1 MHIAAQII
9 TIIGQAIVF
18 MGILVICFGVYTILR
33 LDGFYTRAVITSKV
47 EVMGF
52 VMVMIGALL
61 ISGFSIMSLKL
72 LVILLFEMITTA
84 TASHAI
90 TRSAWVS
97 GYRIRTVTS
106 PNTGSGDQGG
116 DDA

>member
-1 MHIAAQII
+1 MHFAAQIV
-9 TIIGQAIVF
+9 TISGQAIVF
-18 MGILVICFGVYTILR
+18 MGILVICFGVYTVLR

-52 VMVMIGALL
+52 VMVMFGALL
-61 ISGFSIMSLKL
+61 MSGFTIMSLKL

-90 TRSAWVS
+90 TRSAWIS

-106 PNTGSGDQGG
+106 ADTESEEQGG
-116 DDA
+116 DNA